1 MPKASRHRNYRK
13 TYRTPAR
20 AFEKERLD
28 QELKLLGEYGL
39 RCKREIWRVQFALS
53 KLRKAARELLTLD
66 AKDPK
71 RLFEGEALLRRLV
84 RYGLLSD
91 EEREL
96 DFVLRLTVQKLLER
110 RLQTKVFKQGLAKS
124 VHQARVLIKQRHI
137 RVGKQLVDVPSF
149 MVRLDSEKHI
159 DFTVTSPYGQGR
171 PVRISCSI
179 NQQQQQQSCTQRQ
192 QQQWRTLFFLS
203 LRSPVSRDN
212 EASPVHQ
219 WDRTRH
225 RDTGDMGGRSG
236 RPLLLACWL
245 AGWVQVP
252 AIRHL

>member
-1 MPKASRHRNYRK
+1 MPKVSRHRNYRK

-53 KLRKAARELLTLD
+53 KLRKAARELLTLE

-71 RLFEGEALLRRLV
+71 RLFEGAALLRRLK
-84 RYGLLSD
+84 RYGLLSED
-91 EEREL
+91 EGEL
-96 DFVLRLTVQKLLER
+96 DFVLRLNVQKLLER

-124 VHQARVLIKQRHI
+124 VHHARVLIKQRHI

-171 PVRISCSI
+171 PVSTRCIVFI
-179 NQQQQQQSCTQRQ
+179 D
-192 QQQWRTLFFLS
+192 LFPGRPAKHVQTFS
-203 LRSPVSRDN
+203 LARSPIQFVFPDTQ
-212 EASPVHQ
+212 SPQ
-219 WDRTRH
+219 REN
-225 RDTGDMGGRSG
+225 GGRQDGDKQRSSPG
-236 RPLLLACWL
+236 KST
-245 AGWVQVP
+245 QQP
-252 AIRHL
+252 ASHERDH